1 MSDAIHSHSLSHV
14 LKKLLAG
21 GAAGCCAKTAVAP
34 LDRIKILLQA
44 HNHHYKHL
52 GVISSLQQVKNKEGF
67 FSLYK
72 GNGVHMLRVFPYAAI
87 QFTSFDLFKKGLRH
101 IYRDGNVHLIRL
113 TSGSLAGL
121 TAVLFTYPLDVVR
134 ARLAFQVSGEH
145 IYTGLV
151 DAFRSIT
158 FHEGGIPALY
168 RGMVP
173 TLLGMVPYAGISFY
187 SFETLKELCLKYF
200 PQHFARSSNN
210 NSDALVLIT
219 PAKIIC
225 GGFAGAI
232 GQTLAYPLDV
242 VRRRVQLSKML
253 PESHKYR
260 RRWYQILIMVY
271 KEDGVFRGLYRGMSI
286 NYMRGV
292 PMYAVS
298 FSMNETLKEKLGLDT
313 SS

>member
-1 MSDAIHSHSLSHV
+1 MSDALQSQSFNHLA
-14 LKKLLAG
+14 KKLLAG

-44 HNHHYKHL
+44 HNQHYKHL
-52 GVISSLQQVKNKEGF
+52 GVISSLIQVKNKEGF

-72 GNGVHMLRVFPYAAI
+72 GNGVHMLRMFPYAAI
-87 QFTSFDLFKKGLRH
+87 QFTSFDLYKQALRH
-101 IYRDGNVHLIRL
+101 LHSEGNVHLIRL

-121 TAVLFTYPLDVVR
+121 TAVLCTYPLDMVR

-151 DAFRSIT
+151 DAFRSIR
-158 FHEGGIPALY
+158 FHEGGVPALY

-187 SFETLKELCLKYF
+187 SFETLKELCLQYF
-200 PQHFARSSNN
+200 PDYLGRSNPNN
-210 NSDALVLIT
+210 PDTLVLRT
-219 PAKIIC
+219 SAKIFC
-225 GGFAGAI
+225 GGFAGAM

-253 PESHKYR
+253 PESHKYKR
-260 RRWYQILIMVY
+260 KWYQILLMVY
-271 KEDGVFRGLYRGMSI
+271 REDGVFRGLYRGMSI

-298 FSMNETLKEKLGLDT
+298 FTMNETFKELLGLDT